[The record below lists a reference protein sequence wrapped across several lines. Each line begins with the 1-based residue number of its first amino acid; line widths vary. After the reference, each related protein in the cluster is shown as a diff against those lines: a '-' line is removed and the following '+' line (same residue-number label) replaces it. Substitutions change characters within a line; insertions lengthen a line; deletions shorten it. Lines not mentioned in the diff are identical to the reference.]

1 MRQIG
6 APGRST
12 CLAWDPAA
20 AFADAARHPAALDA
34 GLDEAQSTLLFFA
47 SNPDARQDVALPLR
61 ALRRAGSVTVS
72 CAPPQ
77 INCSE
82 SSWFDSAEAEV
93 FSHHMTPGVARPRLS
108 PRFGVALLS
117 LDPFTSGLTM

>member
-6 APGRST
+6 TPDRST

-20 AFADAARHPAALDA
+20 AFADAVRHPAALDA

-77 INCSE
+77 ISPWA
-82 SSWFDSAEAEV
+82 SSRLDSA
-93 FSHHMTPGVARPRLS
+93 
-108 PRFGVALLS
+108 
-117 LDPFTSGLTM
+117 TS